1 MQTSILGFLEQ
12 VRAIAQTG
20 LHYASDPYDRDRYQ
34 RLFDLSLEEYSS
46 LTEIEIEE
54 IRSNFLKEIR
64 NISPKSAASGAIFND
79 EGHILLIRRADDGTL
94 ALPGGACDP
103 GESQQETVIR
113 EVREETGLEVD
124 AHQVI
129 DVFCGKAGTDNRAFT
144 IHSTMYYC
152 TIVSG
157 DFGPTLEASEVGF
170 FDSKTVP
177 DQEWYGYIKHRVQ
190 TAYDFWLKNIC
201 AT

>member
-1 MQTSILGFLEQ
+1 MQPSILGFLDQ

-20 LHYASDPYDRDRYQ
+20 LHYSNDPYDRDRYQ
-34 RLFDLSLEEYSS
+34 RLFDLSLEEYAF
-46 LTEIEIEE
+46 LTEIDIDE
-54 IRSNFLKEIR
+54 IRSTFLKEIGR
-64 NISPKSAASGAIFND
+64 ISPKSAASGAIFNED
-79 EGHILLIRRADDGTL
+79 GHILLIRRADDGTL
-94 ALPGGACDP
+94 TVPGGGCDP
-103 GESQQETVIR
+103 GESPKETVVR
-113 EVREETGLEVD
+113 AVREETGLKVD

-129 DVFCGKAGTDNRAFT
+129 DVFCGKAGTDNRVVT

-157 DFGPTLEASEVGF
+157 DFGPTLEATEVGF
-170 FDSKTVP
+170 YNHKTVP
-177 DQEWYGYIKHRVQ
+177 DKEWHRYIKLRVQ